1 MIPSVTKPPT
11 RDQVHPAQSPMAAC
25 KEKTALQQEK
35 MQEASDY
42 LTSGSPNKLMAVD
55 LLSTGL
61 RSGTCFSVTRALS
74 T

>member
-1 MIPSVTKPPT
+1 
-11 RDQVHPAQSPMAAC
+11 MAAC